1 MVRFAVVGA
10 VVVLARA
17 AGTPSDD
24 ARWHRLRSPAASA
37 TSFLQNSWNRYQENY
52 HPSYV
57 LDENPATAWVEGA
70 DGYGENESLTLPL
83 SPLSSA
89 RALRLRIWNGYQKSK
104 DLFAKNSA
112 PRRVRVAVLAP
123 TGQEVT
129 AREVELAR
137 AWGPQDV
144 VVDVP
149 SGRGLSAVRLTI
161 LSVYPGTRYKDTCIS
176 DVLVDVD
183 SQVPYNAAAEAGK
196 LAALRAWVAG
206 RKQTAVYFA
215 ARPPE
220 FPFAYSKYE
229 AKAPPVEVARAEF
242 KRRFTEKDA
251 LEKELGEVRYKPVI
265 KKPILEPDGLY
276 TSVQEELL
284 LSIDDFLQLFSL
296 SEVALFETS
305 EPLSAHQKDDEGG
318 YYEHW
323 RTSLR
328 AARAGGPAGRI
339 RLLQFGD
346 RFVSTERT
354 TSTSNHDVL
363 LVYDEQGRLQ
373 QAFRE
378 SRDKPDYDF
387 QWIRALEIFTFSYNA
402 AGKVESVELL
412 QDRSWR
418 ENDAKKDQHDSA
430 ATRIVF
436 TGVADQAEQKP

>member
-1 MVRFAVVGA
+1 MRFAAVGA
-10 VVVLARA
+10 VLVVVLAGA
-17 AGTPSDD
+17 AVAASDD

-70 DGYGENESLTLPL
+70 DGYGENQSLTLPL
-83 SPLSSA
+83 SPLTSA

-123 TGQEVT
+123 TGEEVVG
-129 AREVELAR
+129 REVELAR

-149 SGRGLSAVRLTI
+149 PGRGLSAVRLTI
-161 LSVYPGTRYKDTCIS
+161 LSVYPGARYKDTCIS

-196 LAALRAWVAG
+196 LTALRAWVAG
-206 RKQTAVYFA
+206 RKQTAAYFA

-220 FPFAYSKYE
+220 FPFAYTMYE
-229 AKAPPVEVARAEF
+229 ALAEPVEVARAEF
-242 KRRFTEKDA
+242 KRRFAEKGA
-251 LEKELGEVRYKPVI
+251 LEKELGQVRYKPVI
-265 KKPILEPDGLY
+265 KKPIPSPPDGLY
-276 TSVQEELL
+276 TNVGADLFFGVN
-284 LSIDDFLQLFSL
+284 DFLQLFSL

-305 EPLSAHQKDDEGG
+305 EPLSHHEMNKTGG
-318 YYEHW
+318 SYERW
-323 RTSLR
+323 TTSLR
-328 AARAGGPAGRI
+328 AARVGGPAGRV
-339 RLLQFGD
+339 RLLQFDD
-346 RFVSTERT
+346 RSVSTERT

-363 LVYDEQGRLQ
+363 LVYDEQGRLHR
-373 QAFRE
+373 AFRE
-378 SRDKPDYDF
+378 SSDKPDYDYE
-387 QWIRALEIFTFSYNA
+387 WIRVWEIFTFSYNG

-412 QDRSWR
+412 QYGSWR
-418 ENDAKKDQHDSA
+418 ENDAKKDEHDSA
-430 ATRIVF
+430 ATRILF
-436 TGVADQAEQKP
+436 TGVAEQKP

>member
-1 MVRFAVVGA
+1 MVRLAAVLG
-10 VVVLARA
+10 VVLAAA
-17 AGTPSDD
+17 AGPADE

-70 DGYGENESLTLPL
+70 DGYGENQSLTLPL
-83 SPLSSA
+83 SPLTSA

-104 DLFAKNSA
+104 DLFAKNAA
-112 PRRVRVAVLAP
+112 PRRVRVAALAP
-123 TGQEVT
+123 TGEEVA

-149 SGRGLSAVRLTI
+149 HGRGLSAVRLTI
-161 LSVYPGTRYKDTCIS
+161 VSVYPGARYKDTCIS

-183 SQVPYNAAAEAGK
+183 SQVPYNASAEAGK

-206 RKQTAVYFA
+206 RKQTAAYFA

-220 FPFAYSKYE
+220 FPFAYTKYE
-229 AKAPPVEVARAEF
+229 VKAAPVEVKRAEF
-242 KRRFTEKDA
+242 KRRFAEKNA
-251 LEKELGEVRYKPVI
+251 LEKELGQARYKSVI
-265 KKPILEPDGLY
+265 KKRIPSAPDGLY
-276 TSVQEELL
+276 TSVQDEV
-284 LSIDDFLQLFSL
+284 SFGIDDFLQLFSL

-305 EPLSAHQKDDEGG
+305 EPLSRHEKNNEGG
-318 YYEHW
+318 NYERW
-323 RTSLR
+323 TTSLR

-346 RFVSTERT
+346 RSVSTERT
-354 TSTSNHDVL
+354 TSTSDEDVL

-373 QAFRE
+373 RVFRDSRE
-378 SRDKPDYDF
+378 SPDYDF

-418 ENDAKKDQHDSA
+418 ENGVEKDEHDSA
-430 ATRIVF
+430 ATRILF
-436 TGVADQAEQKP
+436 TGVAEQAEQRQ